1 MAGSARHA
9 LWSNFWAMPCLMIGG
24 AVVLSGAMLTLDSA
38 GASVW
43 IGDLGW
49 PFAIS
54 GKTAL
59 ELASGLVTLHSAFA
73 TLYFSITLLV
83 LTLASS
89 NLGVRL
95 IDRWIG
101 DRKIRFTLGLLLALL
116 TASLIALFS
125 VDPEGPS
132 DRVPRLTLM
141 ALTSAT
147 VLALGWMTRALN
159 HLGRTV
165 HVDTSIAQLGRNA
178 ARSLSRNR
186 HPGPA
191 DLDLGEGVPIR
202 AAETGYV
209 DEIRCDEILKE
220 ACARG
225 AFVRLI
231 RGTGDF
237 MMEGEEI
244 GTIAGDTDADWVT
257 PHILA
262 ASYRNDTRGPVFEA
276 NLLVEVAS
284 RALSPAVNDF
294 YTALACCDRLAGMF
308 AVALN
313 TAHMPQWLTDKNGMP
328 RLELPTEKVTQFMDG
343 PMKAF
348 RQTAAPYPTVIIHMI
363 KLMARLPCSSESER
377 EIVEFLWNH
386 TQASRRFRK
395 WTTPMDEVKR

>member
-1 MAGSARHA
+1 
-9 LWSNFWAMPCLMIGG
+9 MIGG
-24 AVVLSGAMLTLDSA
+24 AVVFSGALIALDAA

-59 ELASGLVTLHSAFA
+59 ELASGLVTLHSAFS

-116 TASLIALFS
+116 SASLIALFS

-132 DRVPRLTLM
+132 NRVPRLTLM
-141 ALTSAT
+141 ALTFAT

-186 HPGPA
+186 HPGPP
-191 DLDLGEGVPIR
+191 DLDIGHGIPIR
-202 AAETGYV
+202 ATETGYV

-225 AFVRLI
+225 VL
-231 RGTGDF
+231 
-237 MMEGEEI
+237 
-244 GTIAGDTDADWVT
+244 
-257 PHILA
+257 
-262 ASYRNDTRGPVFEA
+262 S
-276 NLLVEVAS
+276 VE
-284 RALSPAVNDF
+284 RAIS
-294 YTALACCDRLAGMF
+294 
-308 AVALN
+308 
-313 TAHMPQWLTDKNGMP
+313 
-328 RLELPTEKVTQFMDG
+328 
-343 PMKAF
+343 
-348 RQTAAPYPTVIIHMI
+348 
-363 KLMARLPCSSESER
+363 
-377 EIVEFLWNH
+377 
-386 TQASRRFRK
+386 
-395 WTTPMDEVKR
+395 